1 MGTVATIG
9 RLLLALGFVLGLMWM
24 VGKWAKRGRG
34 GKKTQAME
42 ILARQQLSRN
52 SSVAVVKVLDRAMI
66 LGEADLANAQAVL
79 APAVLAPA
87 VRPARVLPTPRPAR
101 AVVRP
106 VSTVAGSP
114 TRAMRGQDSPQPVA
128 KGKLAGSA
136 LSIGTWRQ
144 AVDAMRERSVRR

>member
-1 MGTVATIG
+1 MG
-9 RLLLALGFVLGLMWM
+9 
-24 VGKWAKRGRG
+24 
-34 GKKTQAME
+34 QARTRWQE
-42 ILARQQLSRN
+42 DPGDGDSGPPAQIS
-52 SSVAVVKVLDRAMI
+52 I